1 MRFSKETP
9 EARVAIVL
17 AESTSSTP
25 SFKAHIRRTLKD
37 GVYEKEIARY
47 VEAAME
53 KKDNFL
59 LVSAATDR
67 RIKKAAW
74 ARKYNRNEETWAA
87 LLNQEIRKKI
97 EAYITAV
104 DADVISTNQHL
115 KVLVEQS
122 PVGLSK
128 HWKESKRLRRLVAQ
142 MQSSLIILRE
152 QTNQIIGRWINK
164 MGRFGHQWSSD
175 WAYIDIL
182 IRRYKNPQR
191 ARLSL
196 FRDRQVN
203 AENQEDF
210 REEVLNA
217 YGTRPCEKP
226 HGQYQESWCCIDG
239 SWEQQPYSP
248 VVEARLVPYH
258 IGEAQARHLFGPAMD
273 EDGHLM
279 SPKCALS
286 VCAHY
291 ERYLDYSIAF
301 KPVENSDD
309 IQIVVLH
316 PYESYLD
323 HIDGKIMT
331 FHNEFRPAKRYLYF
345 AFATA
350 LLWCQRIEAPG
361 WWRKYLEHG
370 LKGIGATPGVYFRT
384 STMLTMARRIAHM
397 SRKEAVEFVG
407 LDADHPYTNPGTAS
421 QADDVQDILV
431 SDYVSVS
438 LYKHPITRLKLSQDE
453 ERREW
458 AEKDRLGSY
467 EWFME

>member
-25 SFKAHIRRTLKD
+25 SFKAHIRKTLKD

-74 ARKYNRNEETWAA
+74 ARKYNHNEETWAA
-87 LLNQEIRKKI
+87 LLNEEMCKKI

-122 PVGLSK
+122 PVRLNK

-152 QTNQIIGRWINK
+152 QTNQIIGMWINK
-164 MGRFGHQWSSD
+164 MGRFGRQWSSD
-175 WAYIDIL
+175 WAYIDLL
-182 IRRYKNPQR
+182 IRRCKNPQR

-239 SWEQQPYSP
+239 SWEQQPYNP

-291 ERYLDYSIAF
+291 EWYLDYSIAF

-316 PYESYLD
+316 PYQSCLD

-350 LLWCQRIEAPG
+350 LLWSENRSSGLVAQAPG
-361 WWRKYLEHG
+361 
-370 LKGIGATPGVYFRT
+370 TRT
-384 STMLTMARRIAHM
+384 EGDRGDAR
-397 SRKEAVEFVG
+397 SEAVEFVG

-438 LYKHPITRLKLSQDE
+438 LYKHPITRLKLPEDE
-453 ERREW
+453 ERRDW